1 MDPLS
6 LALVILAFGSVS
18 CSVILAS
25 RLWVVD
31 LKKAIQPDVETG
43 SHTDVSKYQPKL
55 SDSTFDIHVV
65 CEPSAPIAIPQRAAS
80 ITPPTTM
87 GRSNLHLS
95 LYTDQDDRETMFRP
109 AAYAKEATTPSFA
122 SIATVELDSK
132 ADAEHEFSDQFKE
145 RISEDSNMGRSTRSF
160 MNGLADLYAEHYEQS
175 ARKKRIS
182 QEIKSVDEYQVTVE
196 GTVA

>member
-31 LKKAIQPDVETG
+31 VKKAIQPDVETG
-43 SHTDVSKYQPKL
+43 PHADVPKYQPKL

-65 CEPSAPIAIPQRAAS
+65 CEPSAPITIPQRAAS
-80 ITPPTTM
+80 ITPTTM
-87 GRSNLHLS
+87 ERSNLHLS

-109 AAYAKEATTPSFA
+109 AAYAKEPTTPSFA
-122 SIATVELDSK
+122 SIASIELDSK
-132 ADAEHEFSDQFKE
+132 TDAEHEFSGQFKE

-182 QEIKSVDEYQVTVE
+182 QEIRSVESYQITVE
-196 GTVA
+196 ATGA

>member
-31 LKKAIQPDVETG
+31 VKKAIQPDVEAGTH
-43 SHTDVSKYQPKL
+43 SDVPKYQPKL

-65 CEPSAPIAIPQRAAS
+65 CEPSAPITIPQRAAS
-80 ITPPTTM
+80 ITPTTM
-87 GRSNLHLS
+87 ERSNLHLS

-109 AAYAKEATTPSFA
+109 AAYAKEPTTPSFA
-122 SIATVELDSK
+122 SIASIELDSK
-132 ADAEHEFSDQFKE
+132 TDAEHEFSGQFKE

-182 QEIKSVDEYQVTVE
+182 QEIRSVESYQITVE
-196 GTVA
+196 ATVA